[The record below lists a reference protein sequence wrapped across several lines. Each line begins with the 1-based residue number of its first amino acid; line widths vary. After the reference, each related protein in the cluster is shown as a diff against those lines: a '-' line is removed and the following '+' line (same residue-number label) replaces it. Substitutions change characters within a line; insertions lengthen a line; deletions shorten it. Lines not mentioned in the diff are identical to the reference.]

1 MIELYKAVADW
12 IPAWLLCA
20 TAVLILIECALIAWW
35 DIPVRMGRLAMAR
48 LSAPFVLLV
57 FFYGL
62 IQFDAWRGTVVDVDR
77 GVALSRLAYLWL
89 FAAIA
94 TILGEPLYRHWKSHD
109 KGHH

>member
-1 MIELYKAVADW
+1 MIEIYEIVPVW

-20 TAVLILIECALIAWW
+20 TAVTILVECALLAWW
-35 DIPVRMGRLAMAR
+35 NIPVRIGRLALAR

-62 IQFDAWRGTVVDVDR
+62 IQVDAWRGSVVDVAR

-89 FAAIA
+89 FAAII
-94 TILGEPLYRHWKSHD
+94 TILGEPLYWHWKSHD